1 MKKRLTFPHEYNARN
16 NPKLQNVLSALGL
29 EGIGLYWCLIEQL
42 YEQGGKIP
50 ISQYKCIS
58 FVLHLNYKCIERI
71 INDFGLFETDGQ
83 YFWSNRVLETI
94 NQQVSISEKRK
105 SAISK
110 RWQKDTADT
119 NVIQLYNTC
128 IQEKESN
135 KEKEDIY
142 NNINNNINN
151 NNLLTNNINK
161 EKKANKK
168 KKVFTESE
176 QQFEDFRQHYPGIK
190 RGFQIEFDN
199 FKKKHPNWQDI
210 LPLLIP
216 AVDRLIAYSEKCR
229 ARGQFVAE
237 YPHLQTWL
245 NQSRWEIE
253 YPEVTEQQQNP
264 TNYGTSTLSDYDRR
278 QEEFRQHI
286 IDKLSSPDDD
296 EPDLSDI
303 L

>member
-1 MKKRLTFPHEYNARN
+1 MKKQLTFPHEYNARN

-50 ISQYKCIS
+50 INQCNCIA
-58 FVLHLNYKCIERI
+58 FGLHLDCNCIERI

-83 YFWSNRVLETI
+83 YFWSNRVLDAI
-94 NQQVSISEKRK
+94 NQQVSLSEKRK
-105 SAISK
+105 SASQK
-110 RWQKDTADT
+110 RWQKGTVDA
-119 NVIQLYNTC
+119 NAMQLDCNC

-142 NNINNNINN
+142 NINN
-151 NNLLTNNINK
+151 NNNHLLTNNINK
-161 EKKANKK
+161 EKKETKK
-168 KKVFTESE
+168 KKVFNEFE
-176 QQFEDFRQHYPGIK
+176 QQFEDFRKYYPGIK

-199 FKKKHPNWQDI
+199 FKKKHPDWKEI

-216 AVDRLIAYSEKCR
+216 AVDRLIAYREQCR

-264 TNYGTSTLSDYDRR
+264 NNYGTSTLSDYDRR

>member
-50 ISQYKCIS
+50 INQCNCIA
-58 FVLHLNYKCIERI
+58 FALHLDCNCIERI
-71 INDFGLFETDGQ
+71 INDFGLFETDSQ
-83 YFWSNRVLETI
+83 YFWSNRVLDAI
-94 NQQVSISEKRK
+94 NQQVSLSEKRK
-105 SAISK
+105 SASQK
-110 RWQKDTADT
+110 RWQKDTVDA
-119 NVIQLYNTC
+119 NAMQLDCNC
-128 IQEKESN
+128 ILEKESN

-142 NNINNNINN
+142 NNINNNIS
-151 NNLLTNNINK
+151 LQTNITNK

-168 KKVFTESE
+168 KKVFTQSE
-176 QQFEDFRQHYPGIK
+176 QQFEDFRLHYPGIK

-216 AVDRLIAYSEKCR
+216 AVDRLIAYSERCR

>member
-50 ISQYKCIS
+50 INQCNCIA
-58 FVLHLNYKCIERI
+58 FALHLDCNCIERI

-83 YFWSNRVLETI
+83 YFWSNRVLDAI
-94 NQQVSISEKRK
+94 NQQVSLSEKRK
-105 SAISK
+105 SASQK
-110 RWQKDTADT
+110 RWQKGTVDA
-119 NVIQLYNTC
+119 NAMQLDCNC

-135 KEKEDIY
+135 KEKEDIIY
-142 NNINNNINN
+142 NNNINNNISIQ
-151 NNLLTNNINK
+151 TNSNNK

-168 KKVFTESE
+168 KKVFTKSE
-176 QQFEDFRQHYPGIK
+176 QQFEDFRLHYPGIK

-216 AVDRLIAYSEKCR
+216 AVDRLIAYRKQCR
-229 ARGQFVAE
+229 ARGQFAAE

-253 YPEVTEQQQNP
+253 YPDVTQQQK
-264 TNYGTSTLSDYDRR
+264 TTHYGTSADIEYERR
-278 QEEFRQHI
+278 QAEFRDYITQ
-286 IDKLSSPDDD
+286 KLATPEV
-296 EPDLSDI
+296 EPDISEFY
-303 L
+303 